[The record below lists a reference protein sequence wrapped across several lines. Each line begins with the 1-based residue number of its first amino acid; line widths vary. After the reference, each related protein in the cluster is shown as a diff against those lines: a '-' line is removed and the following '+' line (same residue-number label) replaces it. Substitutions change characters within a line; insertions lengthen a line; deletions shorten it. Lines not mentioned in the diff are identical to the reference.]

1 MEEENSLNNNVK
13 YVKNMFRNL
22 SIFGI
27 LFFISG
33 IVIGTIYLKLKSKY
47 CLLLILFIIITG
59 TVLEGFALS
68 FLNLYKQL
76 LLDINRLHNI
86 EMRNRIVMQTADK
99 MLNEEDKLELY
110 QKLTDAV
117 LGEGVE

>member
-27 LFFISG
+27 LFYISG

-110 QKLTDAV
+110 QKLTDVV